1 MLSNYPAVFLNDEEN
16 GGYVVNFPDFAC
28 LTTEGDT
35 LDEAIAMATDAL
47 ALRVFYADI
56 DGYTLPKPSDIKAVN
71 VDAVKAECEMTDSDA
86 FVNIISVNA
95 EEYAKMH
102 LVKYVRKSVTLP
114 DWLEQRA
121 KEKHINFSNALQE
134 TLASRL
140 GVPLK

>member
-1 MLSNYPAVFLNDEEN
+1 MASNYPAVFMKSSD
-16 GGYVVNFPDFAC
+16 GYMVDFPDFDC
-28 LTTEGDT
+28 LATEGES
-35 LDEAIAMATDAL
+35 LDHAIAMATDAL

-56 DGYTLPKPSDIKAVN
+56 DGYDLPKPSDIKAVD
-71 VDAVKAECEMTDSDA
+71 VQAVKDEYETPDCDA

-95 EEYAKMH
+95 EEYAKAH
-102 LVKYVRKSVTLP
+102 LIKYVRKNVTIP

-121 KEKHINFSNALQE
+121 KEKHINFSLALQQ

>member
-1 MLSNYPAVFLNDEEN
+1 MLSNYPAVFLKDEQN
-16 GGYVVNFPDFAC
+16 GGYVVNFPDFAS

-56 DGYTLPKPSDIKAVN
+56 DKYDLPKPSDIKAVD
-71 VDAVKAECEMTDSDA
+71 VDAVKSECEMPDA
-86 FVNIISVNA
+86 DTFVNIISVNA

-121 KEKHINFSNALQE
+121 KEKHINFSNALQQS
-134 TLASRL
+134 LASQL

>member
-16 GGYVVNFPDFAC
+16 GGYVVNFPDFDC

-71 VDAVKAECEMTDSDA
+71 VDAVKAECEMSDA
-86 FVNIISVNA
+86 ETFVNIISVNA

-121 KEKHINFSNALQE
+121 KEKHINFSNALQQ
-134 TLASRL
+134 TLASQL